1 MDDLPRHSV
10 SVAGVVVNGDGRI
23 LVVKRR
29 DNGEWQ
35 PPGGVLELDE
45 TIEEGLRREILEET
59 GIEVRSKHLTGIYK
73 NTHLGVV
80 ALVFLCEPS
89 GGALRASSETEEVRW
104 MSTQEAEST
113 MSPPFII
120 RVRDAIGG
128 AISIAIRSHDGTG
141 GLQ

>member
-10 SVAGVVVNGDGRI
+10 SVAGIVVNSEGRI

-59 GIEVRSKHLTGIYK
+59 GIKFRIDRLTGVYK
-73 NTHLGVV
+73 NMCQGVV
-80 ALVFLCEPS
+80 ALVFRCEPS
-89 GGALRASSETEEVRW
+89 GGTLRTSSETEEVRW
-104 MSTQEAEST
+104 MSTRDVAST
-113 MSPPFII
+113 MSPAFAI
-120 RVRDAIGG
+120 RVRDAIGAHS
-128 AISIAIRSHDGTG
+128 AIAVRSHDGTG
-141 GLQ
+141 S